1 MSKGFV
7 ARDTDHNKTDNTLLI
22 RAERRK
28 YMEHVDYF
36 KLQSKNLLKDFNTR
50 FFDPKEDLYCYKPKF
65 FDIDQIFLDFDLPDY
80 EENFSFT
87 LMNAQ
92 HIISKLAGFS
102 KWGDLAKASQA
113 RLELAHLL
121 YDNAYKISIE
131 EWERYINHIQ
141 DELHRPL
148 SDKELLEIFKKVF
161 LESEN
166 HRSDYIP
173 YRIDL
178 QEKYNEIP
186 DLPIQDKEFDYDSVY
201 TELSEPERQKAVKAV
216 PEFPLSTIVECFHCG
231 KTFPYREAK
240 AVKTPNGD
248 VFIVCKH
255 YPDCDGSLIDFFTA
269 GRGRHLELV

>member
-1 MSKGFV
+1 
-7 ARDTDHNKTDNTLLI
+7 
-22 RAERRK
+22 
-28 YMEHVDYF
+28 MEHVDYF

-131 EWERYINHIQ
+131 EWERYMNHIQ

-148 SDKELLEIFKKVF
+148 SDKEPLEIFKKVF

-201 TELSEPERQKAVKAV
+201 TELSEPERQKAVKAEA
-216 PEFPLSTIVECFHCG
+216 EFPLSTIVECLHCG
-231 KTFPYREAK
+231 KRFPYGEAK
-240 AVKTPNGD
+240 AVKIPDGD

-255 YPDCDGSLIDFFTA
+255 YPDCDGSLIDFFPA
-269 GRGRHLELV
+269 EEADDWN

>member
-1 MSKGFV
+1 
-7 ARDTDHNKTDNTLLI
+7 
-22 RAERRK
+22 
-28 YMEHVDYF
+28 MEHVDYF

-178 QEKYNEIP
+178 QEKYNEIL

-231 KTFPYREAK
+231 KSFPYREAK

-269 GRGRHLELV
+269 EEADTWN